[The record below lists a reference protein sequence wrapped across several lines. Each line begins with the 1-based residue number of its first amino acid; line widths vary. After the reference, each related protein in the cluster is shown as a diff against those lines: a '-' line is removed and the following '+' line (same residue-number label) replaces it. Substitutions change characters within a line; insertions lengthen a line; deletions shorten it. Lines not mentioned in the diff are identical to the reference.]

1 MRNTFFHDGT
11 GSGENE
17 EMSPSTEAPDGI
29 GTLKE
34 SSLHAGLKH
43 WYALPGDKLE
53 SPLDGYWIDIV
64 RGRLLIEIQTGS
76 FSAIKP
82 KLTRL
87 LKNYPVRLVYP
98 VPREKWIVRV
108 SADGKTLGRRKSPK
122 RGQGIAL
129 FQELV
134 RIPKLVAHR
143 NLTLEVLF
151 TQEEEIRRDDGRGSR
166 RKKYWSIADR
176 RLLAVVDR
184 QILVLPQDYLYFLP
198 QALPERFT
206 VRELSKALGQPYFKA
221 GQMAY
226 CLRHMGAIEAVG
238 KRSNAILY
246 YANPSML
253 GTEPSG

>member
-1 MRNTFFHDGT
+1 MRNAFFHDGT
-11 GSGENE
+11 GSGENVE
-17 EMSPSTEAPDGI
+17 ILPSTEAPDGI

-134 RIPKLVAHR
+134 RIPKLVAHP
-143 NLTLEVLF
+143 NFTL
-151 TQEEEIRRDDGRGSR
+151 DDGRGSR
-166 RKKYWSIADR
+166 RNKYWSIADR
-176 RLLAVVDR
+176 RLHAVVDR
-184 QILVLPQDYLYFLP
+184 QMLVLPEDYLYFLP

-206 VRELSKALGQPYFKA
+206 VRELSKALGQPYYKA

-226 CLRHMGAIEAVG
+226 CLRYMGAIEVVG

-246 YANPSML
+246 YANPLML
-253 GTEPSG
+253 STDPSG